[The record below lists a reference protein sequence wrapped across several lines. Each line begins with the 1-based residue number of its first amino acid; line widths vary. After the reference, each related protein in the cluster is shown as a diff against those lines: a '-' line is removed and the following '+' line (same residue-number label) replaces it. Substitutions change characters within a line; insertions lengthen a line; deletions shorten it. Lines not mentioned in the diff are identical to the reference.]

1 MDAPLLRTRDLAK
14 VYEVG
19 DNRIPALDGVSV
31 DIARGEFVA
40 VMGPSGSGK
49 STFMNVIGCLD
60 RATAGEYLLD
70 GQPVAGLDAD
80 ALAAVR
86 NRHIGF
92 VFQSF
97 NLLAR
102 TSALENVELPLVY
115 AGMKAKERRTRAL
128 EMLAGVGLA
137 ERAGHLPQQLSG
149 GQQQRVA
156 IARALVTHPALILAD
171 EPTGALDSRTSLEI
185 MALFQSLNRRGMTV
199 VLVTHEPDVARFARR
214 VLRFRDGRVVADEA
228 NGAPDDAARQLE
240 PAGTAA

>member
-1 MDAPLLRTRDLAK
+1 MDAPLLRTRGLSK

-31 DIARGEFVA
+31 EIARGELVA

-60 RATAGEYLLD
+60 RPSAGEYLLE

-115 AGMKAKERRTRAL
+115 AGVKAAERRVRAL

-137 ERAGHLPQQLSG
+137 DRARHLPQQLSG

-156 IARALVTHPALILAD
+156 IARALVTRPALILAD

-185 MALFQSLNRRGMTV
+185 MALFQSLNRQGMTV

-214 VLRFRDGRVVADEA
+214 VLRFLDGRVVGDEA
-228 NGAPDDAARQLE
+228 NASPDDARRRLE
-240 PAGTAA
+240 AAGAPA

>member
-1 MDAPLLRTRDLAK
+1 MIVPLLHTRGLAK

-60 RATAGEYLLD
+60 RASSGEYLLD

-80 ALAAVR
+80 ALAVVR

-115 AGMKAKERRTRAL
+115 AGVKAKERRARAL

-156 IARALVTHPALILAD
+156 IARALVTRPALILAD

-185 MALFQSLNRRGMTV
+185 MALFQSLNGQGMTV

-214 VLRFRDGRVVADEA
+214 VLRFRDGRVVADEPNA
-228 NGAPDDAARQLE
+228 APDDARRQLE
-240 PAGTAA
+240 AAGAQA